1 MNKTIKQLAE
11 AYAAACK
18 EEAQDLLR
26 ALGKIPAPTHR
37 EDLRAA
43 FCRDWFLRQ
52 GAEDVSID
60 WAKNV
65 ICKLGPR
72 DGELV
77 VFAAHTDIVFPDT
90 ESLPMTEADG
100 KLCAPGIGDATANL
114 VNLMMAAKY
123 LLQAR
128 PALKCGILIVANAC
142 EEGLGNL
149 AGTRAL
155 FDAYGKRIRA
165 FYSFDCYTGQCCDS
179 AVGSYRYRV
188 TCKTPGGHSYFDFGK
203 PNAIAILAGLI
214 RDLYAIQPPAEG
226 RTTYNVGHIQGGT
239 TVNSIPQEASML
251 YEFRSTSQECLE
263 RMERSFRC
271 AVDGWQNKGGDLTVE
286 LLGVRPGNG
295 PLDQAALAAFTGRT
309 KDIIRTFYSGEL
321 DLSPCSTDSN
331 IPLSLGIPANTV
343 GTVRGGGFH
352 TREEWVELGSLSE
365 GLKIALSLLLAYTG
379 LSD

>member
-100 KLCAPGIGDATANL
+100 KLCAPGIGDDTANL

-128 PALKCGILIVANAC
+128 PALKCGIPRVLIPSGSHLLPYARTSHSKS
-142 EEGLGNL
+142 
-149 AGTRAL
+149 TR
-155 FDAYGKRIRA
+155 K
-165 FYSFDCYTGQCCDS
+165 
-179 AVGSYRYRV
+179 AVGLIHHVIIAYPGIYHQRV
-188 TCKTPGGHSYFDFGK
+188 TV
-203 PNAIAILAGLI
+203 A
-214 RDLYAIQPPAEG
+214 
-226 RTTYNVGHIQGGT
+226 
-239 TVNSIPQEASML
+239 
-251 YEFRSTSQECLE
+251 
-263 RMERSFRC
+263 
-271 AVDGWQNKGGDLTVE
+271 
-286 LLGVRPGNG
+286 
-295 PLDQAALAAFTGRT
+295 
-309 KDIIRTFYSGEL
+309 
-321 DLSPCSTDSN
+321 
-331 IPLSLGIPANTV
+331 
-343 GTVRGGGFH
+343 
-352 TREEWVELGSLSE
+352 
-365 GLKIALSLLLAYTG
+365 
-379 LSD
+379 